1 MANKLQLKK
10 YQTQNFV
17 NQYLQKKRL
26 WHSAKDR
33 KHILK
38 VLKTMDF
45 FWFKYVVKEPFSI
58 HLKNIFD
65 PEPTRCS
72 LWVQQDII
80 GGSMLDYKLKKEK
93 FDMEKLR
100 EKIWLQQIT
109 SFTKSPLTNYINLN
123 I

>member
-17 NQYLQKKRL
+17 NQYLQKKKL

-65 PEPTRCS
+65 PEPFTRCS
-72 LWVQQDII
+72 FWVQQDII
-80 GGSMLDYKLKKEK
+80 STGGRLFSDIPKYEPTNYNDL
-93 FDMEKLR
+93 
-100 EKIWLQQIT
+100 LQQIT
-109 SFTKSPLTNYINLN
+109 LFTKSPLTNYINLN